1 MIPFQNILIVYILFA
16 GRPLILL
23 REVFYSKS
31 KMMKSILSIELLYL
45 IENLLLNFR
54 CSALAYRAVY
64 FQVSLG
70 QECQRIE

>member
-1 MIPFQNILIVYILFA
+1 MTVLQSCLVFRDADYNLPEDLF
-16 GRPLILL
+16 L
-23 REVFYSKS
+23 REVFHSKS
-31 KMMKSILSIELLYL
+31 KMMKSILSIELLY

>member
-16 GRPLILL
+16 GRPLTLL